1 MGRYSHVKDFAS
13 LSMKKRQF
21 WVDEFVRFAEKD
33 MSSKRK
39 GRYHRLIVRYVW
51 RQLNGGALYVTADDV
66 VRWIRAVHKRNKS
79 REKGRLERRTIRAAT
94 TVSTIG

>member
-1 MGRYSHVKDFAS
+1 
-13 LSMKKRQF
+13 MKKRQF

-51 RQLNGGALYVTADDV
+51 RRLNGGAQYVTADEV

-79 REKGRLERRTIRAAT
+79 REKGRSKRRLVREAT
-94 TVSTIG
+94 TVSTEG